1 MQQKTRIQ
9 LSDHF
14 TYPKLFRFT
23 LPSIV
28 MMVFTSIYG
37 VVDGFFVSNFAG
49 STAFAAIN
57 LVMPFVMILGGM
69 GFMIGTGGTALVS
82 RKLGEGE
89 SETANR
95 YFSMCI
101 GLTALLGAALSLIG
115 VLFMEPIAVLLG
127 ATPEMLPDCVLYG
140 RIITGFTVTFMLQ
153 NVFQSFLIA
162 AEKPK
167 LGLLATVAAGCTNMV
182 LDAVFVGLLRW
193 GVAGAAIATG
203 MSQCIGG
210 LIPLMFFTRPNDS
223 SLRLRLTK
231 PEIRPLLQACGN
243 GSSELMSNISSSLVS
258 MIYNFQ
264 LLRYVGQDGISA
276 YGVLMY
282 VQFIFVAISIGYSI
296 GSAPVISFHY
306 GALHY
311 DELKSLLKKSVR
323 LTAGAGVVL
332 AALAYGLAS
341 PLAKIFVGY
350 DAELLAL
357 TVHAFRLFCFS
368 FLLSSFNIFA
378 SSFFTALNDGAVSAA
393 ISFLRTLVFQTS
405 AVLLLPLLL
414 KTDGIWLSNTV
425 AEVCAFA
432 ISVIFLFAKRK
443 KYQYF

>member
-140 RIITGFTVTFMLQ
+140 RITTGFTVTFMLQ
-153 NVFQSFLIA
+153 NVFQSFLVA

-182 LDAVFVGLLRW
+182 LDAAFVGLLRW

-203 MSQCIGG
+203 LSQCVGG
-210 LIPLMFFTRPNDS
+210 LIPLIFFLRPNDS
-223 SLRLRLTK
+223 RLRLRLTK
-231 PEIRPLLQACGN
+231 LEARPLLQACGN